1 MKKTSRLL
9 PIKLSKKVEHA
20 LAEGRAVL
28 ALEST
33 VLTHGLPYPKNFE
46 VLSILEELSK
56 EHGAEPATI
65 IVLDGVAHI
74 GMDTYNISCLADK
87 MQMGSELLKFGRRE
101 VPTALCKGLSGGTT
115 VSATMLLA
123 HYAGIKVF
131 ATGGIGG
138 VHRGWES
145 TMDISSDLKALSE
158 IPVIV
163 VSAGCKAILDIDATL
178 EYLESS
184 GVPVLGWQT
193 NDFPAFYSAT
203 SGLKID
209 SVDSA
214 SQLAAIYNTMLELD
228 NKPSGILLANPVP
241 LADEI
246 PAEVI
251 NAHIEKAIAAAA
263 DKGIKGKELTPFLL
277 SYLSQ
282 STKGESVKTNLSLL
296 KNNVRIGALIAREL
310 I

>member
-9 PIKLSKKVEHA
+9 PIKLSKKVEQA
-20 LAEGRAVL
+20 LVEGRAVL

-33 VLTHGLPYPKNFE
+33 VLTHGLPYPNNFE
-46 VLSILEELSK
+46 VLSILEELSRDS
-56 EHGAEPATI
+56 GAEPATI

-74 GMDTYNISCLADK
+74 GMDTDNINRLADI
-87 MQMGSELLKFGRRE
+87 MQKGSELLKFGRRE
-101 VPTALCKGLSGGTT
+101 IPTALCKGLSGGTT

-138 VHRGWES
+138 VHRGWEN
-145 TMDISSDLKALSE
+145 TLDISSDLKALSE

-163 VSAGCKAILDIDATL
+163 VSAGCKAILDIAATM

-193 NDFPAFYSAT
+193 NSFPAFYSVS
-203 SGLKID
+203 SGISID
-209 SVDSA
+209 RVDSA
-214 SQLAAIYNTMLELD
+214 AQLAAIYKAMMAVD
-228 NKPSGILLANPVP
+228 SKPSGILLANPVP
-241 LADEI
+241 EQDEI
-246 PAEVI
+246 PSSSI
-251 NAHIEKAIAAAA
+251 NTHIEKAIATAA

>member
-1 MKKTSRLL
+1 MKTKTGLL
-9 PIKLSKKVEHA
+9 PIKLSKKVEQA

-33 VLTHGLPYPKNFE
+33 VLTHGLPYPQNFE
-46 VLSILEELSK
+46 VLSILEELCR
-56 EHGAEPATI
+56 ENGAEPATI
-65 IVLDGVAHI
+65 IMLDGIAHI
-74 GMDTYNISCLADK
+74 GMEKDDINSLADK
-87 MQMGSELLKFGRRE
+87 MQKRSELYKFGRRE
-101 VPTALCKGLSGGTT
+101 IPTALCKGLSGGTT

-123 HYAGIKVF
+123 QFAGIKVF

-145 TMDISSDLKALSE
+145 TLDISSDLKALSE

-163 VSAGCKAILDIDATL
+163 VSAGCKAILDIAATM

-193 NDFPAFYSAT
+193 NSFPAFYSVS
-203 SGLKID
+203 SGISID
-209 SVDSA
+209 RVDSA
-214 SQLAAIYNTMLELD
+214 EQMAAIYRAMMAVD

-241 LADEI
+241 EHDEI
-246 PAEVI
+246 PAGVI
-251 NAHIEKAIAAAA
+251 GVHIDKAIAAASEQ
-263 DKGIKGKELTPFLL
+263 GINGKELTPFLL